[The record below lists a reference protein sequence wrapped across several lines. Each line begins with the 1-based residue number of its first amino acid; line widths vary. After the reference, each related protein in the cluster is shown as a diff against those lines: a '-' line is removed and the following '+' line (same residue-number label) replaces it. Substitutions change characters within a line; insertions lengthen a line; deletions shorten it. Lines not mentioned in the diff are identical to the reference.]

1 MPFDLCNTVVA
12 VCIKITPKNKG
23 GRPMSE
29 KTPMLRLCDV
39 GKHTYALFFGKKK
52 AQGFHSMGLNYINQ
66 NRE

>member
-1 MPFDLCNTVVA
+1 
-12 VCIKITPKNKG
+12 
-23 GRPMSE
+23 MSE